1 MSLTIIKLA
10 SPNYFIADNAI
21 KGVCLHGTAGPLQAS
36 IDWLRNPRPD
46 NPDAAVSANYVIG
59 KSGVVYELVDWQ
71 AGRRAFANGVVEN
84 FDQSIKWLFEAV
96 KSRLNPNLVTVS
108 IEHEAS
114 NREMT
119 TRASMTDAQF
129 NSSIE
134 LTALIL
140 KAARL
145 KANGQTVIGHNQ
157 ISGTRKYNCPGVI
170 FPPAYTEVLLI
181 RHPDLA

>member
-1 MSLTIIKLA
+1 MNIIKLP
-10 SPNYFIADNAI
+10 SPNFYSADNKIQA
-21 KGVCLHGTAGPLQAS
+21 VVLHGTAGSGISALS
-36 IDWLRNPRPD
+36 WLRNPQPG
-46 NPDAAVSANYVIG
+46 NPDGRVSANYLINKAGQVW
-59 KSGVVYELVDWQ
+59 ELVEWQ
-71 AGRRAFANGVVEN
+71 AGKRAWANGIVEN
-84 FDQSIKWLFEAV
+84 FDSSIKWLVECL
-96 KSRLNPNLVTVS
+96 KNRINPNLVTVS

-134 LTALIL
+134 LTAMIL
-140 KAARL
+140 TAARL
-145 KANGQTVIGHNQ
+145 KANHQTIIGHNQ

-181 RHPDLA
+181 RHPELN